1 MRVGVTGI
9 FASGKGTVCAMFEEL
24 GARVIDTDI
33 VAREVVEPGSEGY
46 KKMIDEF
53 GTDFIRDDGSLDRR
67 AFANHVFSDI
77 ERVRRLNAITH
88 PLIAKTVNERS
99 DNNDINMINTPLL
112 FESGFNEFMDR
123 NIVVV
128 AEVDQVLERGEKR
141 DSISTDEIRERLKFQ
156 IPLNEKIK
164 LADYIIDNSG
174 SIDNTKRQVRDL
186 WKILTELKEK

>member
-46 KKMIDEF
+46 KKMIEEF

>member
-112 FESGFNEFMDR
+112 FESGFNEFMHR